1 MTEPL
6 PPGQKALQVNLD
18 QSRYGTIAEI
28 GAGQEVAGWFFRV
41 GGAAGTVAKSI
52 SAYDMTVSD
61 GIYGKS
67 PRYVSEERLRQ
78 MLDREYAALMES
90 LAPTRG
96 ATTAFFAFA
105 DTVATRSY
113 TRAEDGAG
121 WLGTRFQDHPGA
133 EPSQIVLHVRLLDS
147 ETVPQQQALGL
158 LGVNLI
164 YATAFLHHD
173 VNAFIVSLGD
183 SLGRERLELDFVDVS
198 GPVFA
203 GHDPRH
209 LSLGLL
215 KKQLA
220 RGVMFGRDGRAVEPS
235 LVLYK
240 KALSVLPG
248 SFRPVLQADLDRL
261 AAAAEQLRADG
272 GDDER
277 RLSLA
282 HITTVDPHGTVDA
295 AADVEDLLARVDVLS
310 AVGLPALVTDIAEP
324 HHLAAYLGRYTKTRV
339 VFVVGAGTFEEVF
352 REKRFEALDGG
363 VFEALS
369 RLFKRWVRVA
379 IYPSP
384 DHRTGVPLT
393 ARSIPVG
400 PEYAHLLQHLLDTG
414 LIREL
419 KMPGVPAPEGP
430 PAGLIEDLR
439 RGGTA
444 WEPAVPAPAVAA
456 IKARR
461 LFGYATAA
469 FEERRR

>member
-1 MTEPL
+1 MTEAV

-18 QSRYGTIAEI
+18 RSRYGTIAEI
-28 GAGQEVAGWFFRV
+28 GAGQEVAGWFFHV

-78 MLDREYAALMES
+78 MLDREYAALIAS

-96 ATTAFFAFA
+96 DATAFFAFA

-121 WLGTRFQDHPGA
+121 WLGIRFQHHPGA
-133 EPSQIVLHVRLLDS
+133 EPSQIVLHVRLLDP
-147 ETVPQQQALGL
+147 ETVLQQEALGL

-164 YATAFLHHD
+164 YAAAFLHHD
-173 VNAFIVSLGD
+173 VDAFIASLGD
-183 SLGRERLELDFVDVS
+183 SLGRERLELDFLDVA

-215 KKQLA
+215 QKQLA
-220 RGVMFGRDGRAVEPS
+220 RAVMFGADGRAVEPS

-248 SFRPVLQADLDRL
+248 PFRPVLQADLDRL
-261 AAAAEQLRADG
+261 GAADDQLRGDG
-272 GDDER
+272 RTDER

-282 HITTVDPHGTVDA
+282 QIATVDLHGTADA
-295 AADVEDLLARVDVLS
+295 TADVEDLLARVDVLS
-310 AVGLPALVTDIAEP
+310 AVGLPTLVTDLAEP
-324 HHLAAYLGRYTKTRV
+324 HRLGAYLGRYTKTRV
-339 VFVVGAGTFEEVF
+339 VFVVGAGAFQEVF

-379 IYPSP
+379 VFPSP
-384 DHRTGVPLT
+384 DHHTGVPLT
-393 ARSIPVG
+393 ARTIPVG
-400 PEYAHLLQHLLDTG
+400 PEYAHLLQHLLDSG
-414 LIREL
+414 LIHEL
-419 KMPGVPAPEGP
+419 EMPGVPTPERL
-430 PAGLIEDLR
+430 PADLVEDLR
-439 RGGTA
+439 RGGAA
-444 WEPAVPAPAVAA
+444 WEPAVPAAAVAT

-461 LFGYATAA
+461 LFGYGG
-469 FEERRR
+469 